1 MNVGVIIGH
10 RFNDIPMI
18 WAFIVIGRS
27 KVLLNVGVIMGFM
40 KSPMV
45 IYSHRTIK
53 GLIECGSDH
62 RFYDIPNGYLLS

>member
-27 KVLLNVGVIMGFM
+27 KVLLNVGVIIGVM
-40 KSPMV
+40 KSKWFLLS
-45 IYSHRTIK
+45 YRTIK
-53 GLIECGSDH
+53 GFIECGSDH
-62 RFYDIPNGYLLS
+62 RFYEIPNGYL